1 MRVLYLRSKH
11 YSIKIML
18 TTLFTLLVMFSPL
31 DLSGLLFTYCE
42 STSTELVVW
51 GDILPSNVGGLRFSP
66 LISSMVKFPIHV
78 KGMIIGLI
86 LSDA

>member
-1 MRVLYLRSKH
+1 
-11 YSIKIML
+11 ML
-18 TTLFTLLVMFSPL
+18 TT
-31 DLSGLLFTYCE
+31 LFTYCE

-66 LISSMVKFPIHV
+66 LISSMVKFPIHI

-86 LSDA
+86 LSDASIIFAHPVPWV